1 MDEKTVDGY
10 TINLFQTTPSIAAS
24 QAVSS
29 SASTSRPTSIYPRSQ
44 AKKRIWRSSRVDPEE
59 LKSRTPWYA
68 TAEGKST
75 LRKTRWTCLGVSM
88 LGLLAAAA
96 MMVTAWMSVPKHKYC
111 LVFEDHF
118 DGNALSDA
126 WFHEIEVGGFG
137 NGEFEMTTSS
147 TNNSFVEDGKLYIVP
162 TLTSDHLGE
171 EAIMNGHVMN
181 LTRDGT
187 CTRTTGPPK
196 EIQKACEIFS
206 NSTYGNFSIIPPIQS
221 ARLLTKF
228 SHSLKYGRVKA
239 KMPTGDWIWP
249 AIWMLPTNNVYGDWP
264 KSGEIDIVE
273 SMGNLPKHNGQN
285 AANVAKSRSAE
296 CEQELTLSLHSLD
309 FATDGYAKTMGEY
322 RMKKHYTNERYN
334 IYGLDWDD
342 KGLSVWTNLRSRVSL
357 YVPFSK
363 PFWKRGSYAYSIVN
377 GSSAVN
383 PWTNADESN
392 AAPFDQ
398 EFYLIL
404 STAVGGTN
412 GWFNDGMLD
421 KPWSNASPTAARD
434 FWIARKQ
441 WLDSWP
447 TDPKERAMAVEYV
460 KMWRLA
466 EPGEVCEA

>member
-1 MDEKTVDGY
+1 MNEKTVDGY
-10 TINLFQTTPSIAAS
+10 PINPFESTPSVAGSQGISSSVAAS
-24 QAVSS
+24 RPVSVFP
-29 SASTSRPTSIYPRSQ
+29 TRRPG
-44 AKKRIWRSSRVDPEE
+44 KRVWRSSRVDPEE
-59 LKSRTPWYA
+59 LKSRTPWFA
-68 TAEGKST
+68 TPEGQST
-75 LRKTRWTCLGVSM
+75 LRKTRWTCLGVSL
-88 LGLLAAAA
+88 LGVLAAAA
-96 MMVTAWMSVPKHKYC
+96 MLVTAWMSVPKHKYC

-137 NGEFEMTTSS
+137 NGEFEMTTNSP
-147 TNNSFVEDGKLYIVP
+147 NNSFVEDGKLYIVP
-162 TLTSDHLGE
+162 TFTSDHLGE
-171 EAIMNGHVMN
+171 EAIMNGYVMN
-181 LTRDGT
+181 FTRDGT
-187 CTRTTGPPK
+187 CTRTSGPVK
-196 EIQKACEIFS
+196 EIQKACAAFS
-206 NSTYGNFSIIPPIQS
+206 NSTYGNFSVIPPIQS

-228 SHSLKYGRVKA
+228 SHSIKYGRVEVKA

-249 AIWMLPTNNVYGDWP
+249 AIWMLPTNNAYGDWP

-273 SMGNLPKHNGQN
+273 SMGNLPKKNSEN
-285 AANVAKSRSAE
+285 AANVAKSA
-296 CEQELTLSLHSLD
+296 LHWGLD

-322 RMKKHYTNERYN
+322 RMKKKYTNEGYN
-334 IYGLDWDD
+334 VYGLDWDQ

-357 YVPFSK
+357 HVPFNK

-383 PWTNADESN
+383 PWTAASETN

-398 EFYLIL
+398 DFYLIL

-412 GWFNDGMLD
+412 GWFNDGMED

-434 FWIARKQ
+434 FWLARES
-441 WLDSWP
+441 WMHSWP
-447 TDPKERAMAVEYV
+447 TDPKERALAVEYV